1 MKSFAWLPL
10 ILLTI
15 FVINYPNPFNPRG
28 GELATIECQS
38 DTTAEATLYI
48 SAMAARRVFQRPV
61 GLQGG
66 GAANR
71 TVWNGYGSD
80 NQLAGTGV
88 YLYRLVDNASKQS
101 LGKGKIWVI
110 NR

>member
-10 ILLTI
+10 ILLTV
-15 FVINYPNPFNPRG
+15 FVINYPNPFNPKG

-48 SAMAARRVFQRPV
+48 YDMAARRVFQRAFA
-61 GLQGG
+61 LQGG
-66 GAANR
+66 GATSRAA
-71 TVWNGYGSD
+71 WNGYGSD

-88 YLYRLVDNASKQS
+88 YLYRLVDSATKQS

>member
-1 MKSFAWLPL
+1 MKRFVWLPL
-10 ILLTI
+10 VLLTI
-15 FVINYPNPFNPRG
+15 FITNYPNPFNPKG
-28 GELATIECQS
+28 GGLATIECQT

-48 SAMAARRVFQRPV
+48 YDMAARRVFQQAFN
-61 GLQGG
+61 LQG

-71 TVWNGYGSD
+71 TAWNGYGSD

-88 YLYRLVDNASKQS
+88 YLYRLVDNATRQS